1 MNIKELHTEEKPVS
15 ATSIFKSDLG
25 NATAIQILAG
35 EKLKEHIT
43 NLPALLIC
51 ITGKVV
57 FENEKGVNE
66 TLIPGDFVNIEPM
79 VKHWVEGIETSQ
91 LILIK

>member
-1 MNIKELHTEEKPVS
+1 M
-15 ATSIFKSDLG
+15 SIFKSDLG

-51 ITGKVV
+51 IAGKVV
-57 FENEKGVNE
+57 FENEKGENE

-79 VKHWVEGIETSQ
+79 VKHWIVGLLTSQ
-91 LILIK
+91 LLLIK

>member
-51 ITGKVV
+51 IAGKVV

-66 TLIPGDFVNIEPM
+66 TLIPGDFVDIEPM

>member
-1 MNIKELHTEEKPVS
+1 M
-15 ATSIFKSDLG
+15 SIFKSDLG

-43 NLPALLIC
+43 NLPALLIW
-51 ITGKVV
+51 IAGKVV
-57 FENEKGVNE
+57 FENEKGENE

-79 VKHWVEGIETSQ
+79 VKHWIVGLLTSQ
-91 LILIK
+91 LLLIK